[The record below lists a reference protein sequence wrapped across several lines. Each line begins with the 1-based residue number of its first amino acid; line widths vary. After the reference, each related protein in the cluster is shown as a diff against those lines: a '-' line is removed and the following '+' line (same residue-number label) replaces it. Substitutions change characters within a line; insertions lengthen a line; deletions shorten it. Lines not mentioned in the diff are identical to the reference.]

1 MNKEKLRGLLEKIKT
16 TLGKVSKKIWT
27 LILICLVVVAA
38 VIVLIVH
45 NYNNRPYA
53 VLIDRANNEEM
64 ATVQT
69 WLQEQGI
76 TDYKM
81 EGTGTIL
88 VPENQAVTL
97 KARLLQQQY
106 SSSGA
111 APSGYFEQVGAL
123 STQYDRRIA
132 WQLDLQDRLARTIRQ
147 FPGVLSATVEISLGD
162 DNSYVL
168 YENNVVD
175 ATAAVIVTMEQGK
188 MLDNG
193 QVAAIRNYVSH
204 SVPDLAVENVS
215 ISDTIGNTYSDFSG
229 GGDSN
234 SDSLLKL
241 QLEQEWS
248 NRIRTQIVGVLE
260 DAYGKG
266 NVKAAVN
273 VTVEL
278 GQKTV
283 NTHDVTLPEF
293 AQDGS
298 TGGRGILGSEFYAYQ
313 FTTPDG
319 GAAGGVVGTSTN
331 ADLPT
336 NVEPGEA
343 QAELENILNEE
354 ANRIYDNPTTD
365 TEMIIHCGTITD
377 VTAAVTINNRD
388 VTAEGG
394 TVDIPTVRQHAAMAA
409 GIIPVVTE
417 DMTADEYWETRISV
431 LATPFPEE
439 ETPVEP
445 DPGTTGTVWG
455 IPYWVFIAAGVGVIL
470 FVLVLTLILVLRR
483 KKRKKQEAEQKAM
496 EELLA
501 TAMPG
506 KAIEIGEDGQ
516 PIIVDAPP
524 EVDKDGNPVA
534 GANVMD
540 LHTEQSMELRQNIRD
555 FVDENMEVA
564 ALLLKS
570 WMKEGGDNG

>member
-365 TEMIIHCGTITD
+365 TEMIIRCGTITD

>member
-273 VTVEL
+273 VSVEL
-278 GQKTV
+278 GKKTV

-445 DPGTTGTVWG
+445 DPGTSGTVWG

>member
-106 SSSGA
+106 SSANAS
-111 APSGYFEQVGAL
+111 PSGYFERVGAL
-123 STQYDRRIA
+123 STQYDRKIA
-132 WQLDLQDRLARTIRQ
+132 WQLDVQDRLAQVIRQ
-147 FPGVLSATVEISLGD
+147 FPGVLSATVEITLGD

-168 YENNVVD
+168 YENNVVE
-175 ATAAVIVTMEQGK
+175 ASAAVMLTMEQGK
-188 MLDNG
+188 MLDSG

-204 SVPDLAVENVS
+204 SVPDLDVENVS
-215 ISDTIGNTYSDFSG
+215 VSDTIGNTYSDFSSG
-229 GGDSN
+229 GNAN